1 MSNKK
6 PILVE
11 PAVLMDYLQAL
22 DDPRIDRT
30 KKHELID
37 ILIIAICAAI
47 CGAKTW
53 IDIEDFGKSKR
64 DWFSTFLNLKN
75 GIPSHDT
82 FRRLFMIL
90 NSEKLLEVFMN
101 WVGALT
107 QNTDL
112 KQICIDGKT
121 LRRSHE
127 RTKGI
132 SPIHMVNAWSTG
144 ASLSL
149 GQLKSERKI

>member
-1 MSNKK
+1 
-6 PILVE
+6 
-11 PAVLMDYLQAL
+11 
-22 DDPRIDRT
+22 
-30 KKHELID
+30 
-37 ILIIAICAAI
+37 
-47 CGAKTW
+47 
-53 IDIEDFGKSKR
+53 
-64 DWFSTFLNLKN
+64 
-75 GIPSHDT
+75 
-82 FRRLFMIL
+82 MIL

>member
-64 DWFSTFLNLKN
+64 DWFFNIFKSQEC
-75 GIPSHDT
+75 D
-82 FRRLFMIL
+82 
-90 NSEKLLEVFMN
+90 
-101 WVGALT
+101 
-107 QNTDL
+107 
-112 KQICIDGKT
+112 
-121 LRRSHE
+121 
-127 RTKGI
+127 
-132 SPIHMVNAWSTG
+132 
-144 ASLSL
+144 SLSRYFS
-149 GQLKSERKI
+149 KIIYDSEL